1 MRRGK
6 RMLEN
11 LEQEIRDHI
20 ERETQDNIERGL
32 PPEEAR
38 YAAIRKFGNMTRVQ
52 EETREVWTLVWLEQL
67 VQDIRFGLRMLR
79 KSPGFTIV
87 AAGILALAIGANTAI
102 FSAVYALLLRP
113 LPYANPQQLVVVFGA
128 NLKEG
133 VKETGI
139 PYLDFDELRAQ
150 NHVFSETAATAGHS
164 LTLTGAGDPAEV
176 KTEVVTPEYFS
187 LLDVKPL
194 LGRTFLSED
203 GRRGAAPVVM
213 LSENLWRDRLGA
225 DPRILGKSITLD
237 KRPFTVVGVMPGT
250 FRSPVFIED
259 PRDIWIPMVQDPL
272 FSGLMTLRNRPGFGI
287 LARLRPGTPGAQAQA
302 EMDAIAARLATEWPA
317 EDSGWT
323 IGVVPLQKEIAGNV
337 KTALLVLLGSVGTVL
352 LIACVN
358 IANLFLT
365 RATTR
370 AREMG
375 IRVALGAGRN
385 RIVRQLL
392 TESVVLGLVG
402 GTLGV
407 FLAYGG
413 VRELNSLLPSGF
425 PRVRD
430 IRIDGWVLG
439 FALLLSVGAG
449 VVFGVAPG
457 FFAAGSDVQASLKE
471 GSSHTGK
478 GGVRRRT
485 RNLLAVAEVALA
497 MVLLVA
503 AGLLIRS
510 FATLTSVHP
519 GFDADHLLKA
529 EVSLPQFEYS
539 TPQQWTAF
547 SNELLTRIQ
556 TEPGMQNSAIAVPL
570 PLADGPVNLGFEI
583 EGNPVVR
590 PGTSR
595 TADYVAVSPGYFRVM
610 QIPLLRGRLFSE
622 QDAMPAPRVTLISEA
637 LARLYFPNQDPIG
650 KRMTFGFPPKG
661 KTSREIVGIVG
672 DVRDVSLHQ
681 EPGPMMYVPYAQ
693 APFWGAVVVARTTLS
708 TSSAANTIRQDVRSI
723 DKDLP
728 VTDIESM
735 IDALSASVAQPR
747 FGMFLLSLFGALA
760 LILAAA
766 GIFGVISYSVSSR
779 TREVGIRVALGAA
792 RGKILQLILSESAK
806 LVLLGLALGIGG
818 AIALGRFLRSLLFEV
833 RPTDPLTFA
842 AVAILLALVTLAA
855 AYVPA
860 RRAMRV
866 DPMVALRHE

>member
-1 MRRGK
+1 MRRSK
-6 RMLEN
+6 RMLEQLN
-11 LEQEIRDHI
+11 EEIREHI
-20 ERETQDNIERGL
+20 ERETQDNIGRGM
-32 PPEEAR
+32 PPEEAH
-38 YAAIRKFGNMTRVQ
+38 YAAVRKFGNVTRVK
-52 EETREVWTLVWLEQL
+52 EEIHELWSIVWFEQL
-67 VQDIRFGLRMLR
+67 LQDMRFGLRMLR
-79 KSPGFTIV
+79 KSPGFTTV

-102 FSAVYALLLRP
+102 FSAVYAVLLRP
-113 LPYANPQQLVVVFGA
+113 LPYASPQQLVVVLGA

-133 VKETGI
+133 VKQTGI
-139 PYLDFDELRAQ
+139 SYPDFEELRAQ
-150 NHVFSETAATAGHS
+150 NHVFSETSASAGHS

-176 KTEVVTPEYFS
+176 KTEVVTPGYFA
-187 LLDVKPL
+187 LLGVRPL
-194 LGRTFLSED
+194 LGRTFLSEE
-203 GRRGAAPVVM
+203 GKRGAAPVVV
-213 LSENLWRDRLGA
+213 LSENLWRERFGA
-225 DPRILGKSITLD
+225 DPRILGNSITLD
-237 KRPFTVVGVMPGT
+237 KRSFTVVGVMPGT
-250 FRSPVFIED
+250 FRSPVFVEA
-259 PRDIWIPMVQDPL
+259 PRDIWIPIVQDPL

-287 LARLRPGTPGAQAQA
+287 LARLRPGLSGAQVQA
-302 EMDAIAARLATEWPA
+302 EMDAISARLEKEWPA
-317 EDSGWT
+317 ADSGWT
-323 IGVVPLQKEIAGNV
+323 LGIVPLERAIAGTV
-337 KTALLVLLGSVGTVL
+337 KTALLVLLGAVATVL

-413 VRELNSLLPSGF
+413 VRELSSVLPSGF
-425 PRVRD
+425 PRVQD
-430 IRIDGWVLG
+430 IRVDGWVLG
-439 FALLLSVGAG
+439 LALLLSVGAG
-449 VVFGVAPG
+449 VLFGVAPG
-457 FFAAGSDVQASLKE
+457 FFAAGSDVQASLRE
-471 GSSHTGK
+471 GSGQAGQ
-478 GGVRRRT
+478 GGVRHRA

-510 FATLTSVHP
+510 FATLTSVNP
-519 GFDADHLLKA
+519 GFEPDHLLKA

-547 SNELLTRIQ
+547 SSELLTRIQ
-556 TEPGMQNSAIAVPL
+556 AEPGMRNSAIAVPL
-570 PLADGPVNLGFEI
+570 PLADGPVTLGFEI
-583 EGNPVVR
+583 EGNPEFRTGV
-590 PGTSR
+590 SR
-595 TADYVAVSPGYFRVM
+595 TADYVAVSPAYFGVM

-622 QDAMPAPRVTLISEA
+622 QDAMPAPRVAVISEA
-637 LARLYFPNQDPIG
+637 LARLYFPDQDPIG
-650 KRMTFGFPPKG
+650 KRMTFGFPPNG
-661 KTSREIVGIVG
+661 KTSRQIVGIVG
-672 DVRDVSLHQ
+672 NVRDVSLHQ
-681 EPGPMMYVPYAQ
+681 EPGPMMYVPFAQ

-708 TSSAANTIRQDVRSI
+708 TSRAANAIRQEVRSI

-735 IDALSASVAQPR
+735 TDALSASVAQPR
-747 FGMFLLSLFGALA
+747 FGMFLLSLFAALA

-766 GIFGVISYSVSSR
+766 GVFGVISYSVSSR

-792 RGKILQLILSESAK
+792 RGKILRLILSESAK

-818 AIALGRFLRSLLFEV
+818 ALALGRFLRTLLFEV
-833 RPTDPLTFA
+833 RSTDPLTFA
-842 AVAILLALVTLAA
+842 AVSILLGLVALAA

-860 RRAMRV
+860 RRATRV
-866 DPMVALRHE
+866 DPMAALRHE